1 MGGAPAPAPTIPLR
15 PAGSPTL
22 PGGIPAAGPTI
33 ALPKATIQL
42 QAPNALPGVSPSVA
56 TFSTVVTEDE
66 EEGSEKIVNIL
77 SIVTLIAA
85 VVVLVFQ
92 LSTASTWIKAPD
104 KPEENQG
111 WGQLFSSES

>member
-92 LSTASTWIKAPD
+92 LSTASTWIKAEDNP
-104 KPEENQG
+104 NTG

>member
-1 MGGAPAPAPTIPLR
+1 MR

-22 PGGIPAAGPTI
+22 PGAVPAASPTI
-33 ALPKATIQL
+33 ALPKATVQL
-42 QAPNALPGVSPSVA
+42 QPPNALPGTTPTPSVA
-56 TFSTVVTEDE
+56 TFSTVVTDDE

-85 VVVLVFQ
+85 LVVLGFQ
-92 LSTASTWIKAPD
+92 LATASTWIKAEDNP
-104 KPEENQG
+104 NTG